1 MLEAHRKTLNENDY
15 ADIAA
20 PFPEV
25 DVKKCPQSIPC
36 AEYRSFLTQRLCPI
50 KRMTCTVFFTC
61 TAVAEST
68 RTPGEFSSNRT
79 TPT

>member
-1 MLEAHRKTLNENDY
+1 MTSRDSGAV
-15 ADIAA
+15 
-20 PFPEV
+20 PEP
-25 DVKKCPQSIPC
+25 DVKKCPQSVPW
-36 AEYRSFLTQRLCPI
+36 AEYRSFLTQRLSPI
-50 KRMTCTVFFTC
+50 KRMTCTLFTC